1 MNLSREFSCEEGGQ
15 KINFL
20 ATYNTMTH
28 AFQVVEN
35 GQKQYELFFDKATRI
50 WGTRGEAVPSIAVE
64 KLAQLVQQSFG
75 VFV

>member
-1 MNLSREFSCEEGGQ
+1 MNLSREFSFEEGGQ
-15 KINFL
+15 KFNFL
-20 ATYNTMTH
+20 VTYNTTTH

-35 GQKQYELFFDKATRI
+35 SHRQYELFFDMATRT
-50 WGTRGEAVPSIAVE
+50 WGTKGEAVPSIAVE